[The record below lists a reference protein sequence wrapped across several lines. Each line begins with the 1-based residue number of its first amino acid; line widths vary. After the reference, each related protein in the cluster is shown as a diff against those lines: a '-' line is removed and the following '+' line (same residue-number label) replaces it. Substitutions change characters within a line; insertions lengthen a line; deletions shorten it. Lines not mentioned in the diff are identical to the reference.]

1 MARRERC
8 LRTAVSRFA
17 DRARRGVSAGD
28 HATAIPPTMKSL
40 TAADAS
46 ALKRAGLER
55 RKGCPGL
62 FMLRDEDGFPLV
74 PEEHPLEGRLK
85 TLAEHLCAE
94 LARRLRDSGT
104 EGLPV
109 DDFGRADLK
118 GVWLPGADLQG
129 AHLEKATLLNAN
141 LDRADMRGAK
151 LHPQARLPSSPF
163 DRPAQRTPH
172 GTTAA
177 ARGSRPPQAAAAP
190 AATNP
195 QTLRHTAGRPSGQA
209 ALPESS
215 YHDLYQNLY
224 GTLVASEE

>member
-1 MARRERC
+1 MAE
-8 LRTAVSRFA
+8 AF
-17 DRARRGVSAGD
+17 
-28 HATAIPPTMKSL
+28 

-46 ALKRAGLER
+46 GLKRADLER

-62 FMLRDEDGFPLV
+62 FMLRDADGFPLV
-74 PEEHPLEGRLK
+74 PEEHPLQGRLK

-94 LARRLRDSGT
+94 LARRLRERGT

-109 DDFGRADLK
+109 DDFGRVDLK
-118 GVWLPGADLQG
+118 GVWLPAADLQG
-129 AHLEKATLLNAN
+129 AHLEKATLLRAN

-163 DRPAQRTPH
+163 DGPAQRTPH
-172 GTTAA
+172 GTAAA
-177 ARGSRPPQAAAAP
+177 ARGSKPPQTVAAP

-195 QTLRHTAGRPSGQA
+195 QTAGRPRGQA